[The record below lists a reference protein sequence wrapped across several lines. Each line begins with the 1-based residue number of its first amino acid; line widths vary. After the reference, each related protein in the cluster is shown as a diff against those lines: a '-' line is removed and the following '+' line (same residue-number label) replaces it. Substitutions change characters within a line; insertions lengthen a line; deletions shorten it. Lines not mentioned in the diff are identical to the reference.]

1 MNYQKIYD
9 QLIERR
15 RSGQIKHGD
24 VHHVTP
30 RSWGGTDESEN
41 LVKLTKAEHFLAHLL
56 LVKIAR
62 TSDDRRKMLYAVHRM
77 VPRGKKT
84 SRNYQRLSE
93 EWLEANARYMA
104 EVVGESGE
112 TRRELTTRKSAETM
126 SSTIVDGMTLAEHRF
141 RKMSKHNID
150 IYEWEHISGNK
161 FIGTAIDLSRSHR
174 GELIEPNKMT
184 RNLGTPEYHRGWR
197 SVEGGK
203 QPSMLEKKYT
213 IVRTWKH
220 KSGEV
225 FTGTS
230 FQLAEHTRS
239 SQTMHPN
246 RIERFALKHSS
257 LDGWK
262 PIST

>member
-9 QLIERR
+9 KLIDRR
-15 RSGQIKHGD
+15 RSDRIKRGD

-62 TSDDRRKMLYAVHRM
+62 TSNDRRKMLYAVHRM
-77 VPRGKKT
+77 VPKEKKT

-93 EWLEANARYMA
+93 EWLETHTKYMS
-104 EVVGESGE
+104 EVIGENGE

-126 SSTIVDGMTLAEHRF
+126 ANTIKDGLSLAEHRF
-141 RKMSKHNID
+141 RKMSKHNITV
-150 IYEWEHISGNK
+150 IEWEHVSGKK
-161 FIGTAIDLSRSHR
+161 FKGTAIELSRSHL

-203 QPSMLEKKYT
+203 QPSDLEKKYT

-220 KSGEV
+220 RDGKV

-230 FQLAEHTRS
+230 FQLAEHTRAN
-239 SQTMHPN
+239 QMMHPN
-246 RIERFALKHSS
+246 RIEKFALKNAR

-262 PIST
+262 PL